1 MGREKDSMGRIAMV
15 VAAIALVAAAC
26 AGSDG
31 EGVAS
36 LEGQG
41 GSTTP
46 SVSQQ
51 DRSDEAALLDFGA
64 CMRDNGVPEFPD
76 PVFNADGSVDFG
88 VTPGQEPFPEIDRE
102 VLTDAVAACVDELE
116 GVAIGPGG
124 IAFDLTEIQDRLVE
138 FAACMRENGVDIDD
152 PDLSELLS
160 GDAAVTGP
168 FGDLD
173 LTDPDIQSAIEE
185 CRGVFTGLGFGE

>member
-1 MGREKDSMGRIAMV
+1 MGRVALIV
-15 VAAIALVAAAC
+15 VAIALMSTAC

-36 LEGQG
+36 LESQN
-41 GSTTP
+41 GSTAP
-46 SVSQQ
+46 SDSSHQ

-64 CMRDNGVPEFPD
+64 CMRDNGVPDFPD
-76 PVFNADGSVDFG
+76 PVLNADGSVDFG
-88 VTPGQEPFPEIDRE
+88 VAPGQEPFPEIDRE

-124 IAFDLTEIQDRLVE
+124 VDFDLTEIQDRLVE
-138 FAACMRENGVDIDD
+138 FAACMRENGVDVDD
-152 PDLSELLS
+152 PDLTELLS
-160 GDAAVTGP
+160 GDGAATGP